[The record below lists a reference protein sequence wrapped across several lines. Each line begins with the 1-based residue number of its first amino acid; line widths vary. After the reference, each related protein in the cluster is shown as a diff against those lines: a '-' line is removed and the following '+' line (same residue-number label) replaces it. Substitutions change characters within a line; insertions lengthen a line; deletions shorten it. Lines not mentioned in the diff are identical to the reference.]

1 MVVYIG
7 DVDVRTILHHG
18 RVIVCCCHGG
28 ASLLATFS
36 GDFPTFFTFT
46 LLCLL
51 LLLNRLLLGLF
62 WLGSFVHPSVLLSSF
77 VLVGH
82 QLLALS
88 LR

>member
-7 DVDVRTILHHG
+7 DVDVRTTLHHG
-18 RVIVCCCHGG
+18 RVIVCCCGGG
-28 ASLLATFS
+28 ASLLA
-36 GDFPTFFTFT
+36 TFFTFT

-51 LLLNRLLLGLF
+51 LLLIRLLLGLF
-62 WLGSFVHPSVLLSSF
+62 WFGSFVHPGVLLSSL